1 MRLAIVPLLLCL
13 LSPLAVRAD
22 DETIPPPPPEAFG
35 YPGNIGPSRGWYV
48 WHKYDPATREVEVSR
63 DPPVETWKAKVLP
76 WCTTYRYQS
85 YGALPEELLPGER
98 VNVFFNPDGKTKWGY
113 VVHFQDELS
122 QMRGH
127 NHAWQVREVEPG
139 DRWFRASLWMGN
151 EKKLSDDVWSFWI
164 DIDCEKWIGGKR
176 VETFPLKV
184 DDHLWMTW
192 VWQNGQRVVKRIV
205 DAESCETLKKQQEA
219 RTRWRII
226 DEGIPGQLKTFS
238 DPNFKLLLYSTYWS
252 QARQL
257 KPSQRV
263 DLVAHFLN
271 DSNTVVEKGTLE
283 EVKFGGTYGSGPTD
297 VSVKLERYQ
306 DALSVSHGNRPPVSY
321 SIRAVPTKDELIV
334 RMLVFDAMK
343 LAWPI
348 NKEKL
353 AQDHIPAWT
362 AAIEKI
368 SDEALR
374 ARVAAILPELQAAA
388 HRSAR
393 NWCLRNESV
402 YPVARGTMEMR
413 PGGPDWLRDLTGN
426 EPMTVFDR
434 TAVIDLFDKRIA
446 PKSGQRNNAVDD
458 GYLTQFKDL
467 PDVEYLELASTAV
480 TNEGMTTVGTLKSLQ
495 RLSVT
500 LTDVD
505 GAGMAHLSGLT
516 NLKRLTVASSK
527 CTGEGFAA
535 LKPLTKLE
543 NLNFHSCLVNDAGL
557 AEVGTLSSLERL
569 EIVHTKFTDVG
580 AKHLAGLTNLRRLQI
595 GSREATGASVE
606 FIKALPIREL
616 DLHDGQAS
624 DLGLEHASALSSI
637 RILRVYGP
645 VTDSGVAHLA
655 RLEKLEQLVL
665 SHAPVTD
672 EGLKSLHTLKRLT
685 NVDLTGC
692 KVSDDAVAALKA
704 AVPGVVVKR

>member
-1 MRLAIVPLLLCL
+1 MRLAIAPLLVCL
-13 LSPLAVRAD
+13 LVPSAAFGD
-22 DETIPPPPPEAFG
+22 DATIPPPPADQFG

-139 DRWFRASLWMGN
+139 DRWFRAGLWMGN

-164 DIDCEKWIGGKR
+164 DVDCEKWIGGQR
-176 VETFPLKV
+176 VETFPLKP
-184 DDHLWMTW
+184 DDRLWMTW

-205 DAESCETLKKQQEA
+205 DAESCETLKKRQEQK
-219 RTRWRII
+219 TRWRVI
-226 DEGIPGQLKTFS
+226 DEGLAGIAKESKPETA
-238 DPNFKLLLYSTYWS
+238 KLLIYSTYWS

-257 KPSQRV
+257 KPEM
-263 DLVAHFLN
+263 A
-271 DSNTVVEKGTLE
+271 VELLPGNYRELADPNPGSKATIE
-283 EVKFGGTYGSGPTD
+283 SVKFGGTYGSGPTD
-297 VSVKLERYQ
+297 VTIKFASPGGNLRAMFQKADAPIVLRVQRSPAEEAARSLLVAAANATPGSEPGTLSPATLDAWNKALEAMPDAELKGKLS
-306 DALSVSHGNRPPVSY
+306 A
-321 SIRAVPTKDELIV
+321 IVPELKQ
-334 RMLVFDAMK
+334 A
-343 LAWPI
+343 
-348 NKEKL
+348 
-353 AQDHIPAWT
+353 
-362 AAIEKI
+362 
-368 SDEALR
+368 ALR
-374 ARVAAILPELQAAA
+374 RLQRKSLNPATQARWGTVETVASGPE
-388 HRSAR
+388 
-393 NWCLRNESV
+393 
-402 YPVARGTMEMR
+402 
-413 PGGPDWLRDLTGN
+413 WLRDLVGN
-426 EPMTVFDR
+426 EAMQVFDR
-434 TAVIDLFDKRIA
+434 ISVVDLFDKRIVA
-446 PKSGQRNNAVDD
+446 KSGKRTADATD
-458 GYLTQFKDL
+458 AWIERLRGLA
-467 PDVEYLELASTAV
+467 DVEYLELASTVV
-480 TNEGMTTVGTLKSLQ
+480 TNEGMKTVGTLQSLQ

-500 LTDVD
+500 LTEVD
-505 GAGMAHLSGLT
+505 GAGIAHLSGLT
-516 NLKRLTVASSK
+516 NLKRLSVASSK

-569 EIVHTKFTDVG
+569 EIVHTKFTDAG

-595 GSREATGASVE
+595 GSREATGATME
-606 FIKALPIREL
+606 FVKALPLREL

-624 DLGLEHASALSSI
+624 DLGLEHASAVDSL

-645 VTDSGVAHLA
+645 VTDKGAEHLIK
-655 RLEKLEQLVL
+655 LTKLEQLIL
-665 SHAPVTD
+665 SHAPITD
-672 EGLKSLHTLKRLT
+672 ATVKSLQGLKRLT

-692 KVSDDAVAALKA
+692 KVSDDAVAALTA
-704 AVPGVVVKR
+704 AVPGVSVKK

>member
-13 LSPLAVRAD
+13 LSPLTLRAD
-22 DETIPPPPPEAFG
+22 DETIPPPPPDAFG

-48 WHKYDPATREVEVSR
+48 WHKYDPQTREVEVSR

-176 VETFPLKV
+176 VETFPLKI

-219 RTRWRII
+219 RTRWRLI
-226 DEGIPGQLKTFS
+226 DEGIPGIAKGTEGDTS
-238 DPNFKLLLYSTYWS
+238 RLLIYSTYWS
-252 QARQL
+252 QARQF
-257 KPSQRV
+257 KPGMPVELLPGNYRQLA
-263 DLVAHFLN
+263 DL
-271 DSNTVVEKGTLE
+271 SPGTNATIE
-283 EVKFGGTYGSGPTD
+283 SVKFGGTYSSGPTD
-297 VSVKLERYQ
+297 VAVRFTSP
-306 DALSVSHGNRPPVSY
+306 AGG
-321 SIRAVPTKDELIV
+321 IRTLFQKPDTPIV
-334 RMLVFDAMK
+334 
-343 LAWPI
+343 
-348 NKEKL
+348 
-353 AQDHIPAWT
+353 
-362 AAIEKI
+362 
-368 SDEALR
+368 LR
-374 ARVAAILPELQAAA
+374 ARPGPAEQAARSLLIAAANAMPGDDPGTLSPATLDAWNRILATVTDAEFKGRLMALVPELKEAA
-388 HRSAR
+388 
-393 NWCLRNESV
+393 LRRLQRKSLKPAIDAGWGTLEM
-402 YPVARGTMEMR
+402 VA
-413 PGGPDWLRDLTGN
+413 GGPEWLRDIVGN
-426 EPMTVFDR
+426 SAMQVFDR
-434 TAVIDLFDKRIA
+434 VQVVDLFDKRIVA
-446 PKSGQRNNAVDD
+446 KSGKRTADATDAWIVR
-458 GYLTQFKDL
+458 LKDL
-467 PDVEYLELASTAV
+467 PDIEYLELASTAV
-480 TNEGMTTVGTLKSLQ
+480 TNEGMKTVGTLKSLQ

-505 GAGMAHLSGLT
+505 GRGIAELSGLT
-516 NLKRLTVASSK
+516 NMRRISVASSK

-535 LKPLTKLE
+535 LQPLTKLE

-569 EIVHTKFTDVG
+569 EIVHTKFTDAG

-624 DLGLEHASALSSI
+624 DLGLEHASALGSL
-637 RILRVYGP
+637 RILRIYGP
-645 VTDSGVAHLA
+645 VTDRGVAHLA
-655 RLEKLEQLVL
+655 RLEKLEQLIL

-672 EGLKSLHTLKRLT
+672 AGLKSLHGLKRLT

-692 KVSDDAVAALKA
+692 KVSDDAVAAWKA

>member
-13 LSPLAVRAD
+13 LSPIAARAD
-22 DETIPPPPPEAFG
+22 DETIPPPPPDQFG
-35 YPGNIGPSRGWYV
+35 YPGNIGPSRGWYI
-48 WHKYDPATREVEVSR
+48 WHKYNPHRREVEVSR
-63 DPPVETWKAKVLP
+63 DPPVENWTAKVLP
-76 WCTTYRYQS
+76 WCTTYRDQS

-98 VNVFFNPDGKTKWGY
+98 VNVFFNPDGKSKWGY

-127 NHAWQVREVEPG
+127 NHAWQVREVERG

-219 RTRWRII
+219 RTRWRLI
-226 DEGIPGQLKTFS
+226 DDGIPGIARETKG
-238 DPNFKLLLYSTYWS
+238 DAAKLLIYSTYWS
-252 QARQL
+252 QARQF
-257 KPSQRV
+257 KPGMS
-263 DLVAHFLN
+263 
-271 DSNTVVEKGTLE
+271 VELLPGNFRELANASVGAKATIE
-283 EVKFGGTYGSGPTD
+283 AVKFGGTYGSGPTD
-297 VSVKLERYQ
+297 VSIKFASPAGAFRAMFQKPDAPIVLRVLPGPSEQAARSLLIAAANAKPGEDPGTLSPATLDGWNKILETVPDAELKAKLT
-306 DALSVSHGNRPPVSY
+306 AL
-321 SIRAVPTKDELIV
+321 VPELKEAALRRIQ
-334 RMLVFDAMK
+334 RK
-343 LAWPI
+343 LLNP
-348 NKEKL
+348 
-353 AQDHIPAWT
+353 
-362 AAIEKI
+362 AIEAGWGTV
-368 SDEALR
+368 EM
-374 ARVAAILPELQAAA
+374 VA
-388 HRSAR
+388 
-393 NWCLRNESV
+393 
-402 YPVARGTMEMR
+402 
-413 PGGPDWLRDLTGN
+413 GGPEWLRDMVGN
-426 EPMTVFDR
+426 AAMQVFDR
-434 TAVIDLFDKRIA
+434 VQVVDLFDKRIVA
-446 PKSGQRNNAVDD
+446 KSGKRTVEATDAWIARLKN
-458 GYLTQFKDL
+458 L
-467 PDVEYLELASTAV
+467 PDIDYLELASTAV
-480 TNEGMTTVGTLKSLQ
+480 TNEGMKTVGTLKSLT

-505 GAGMAHLSGLT
+505 GRGIAELAGLT
-516 NLKRLTVASSK
+516 NMRRISVASSK
-527 CTGEGFAA
+527 STGEGFAA

-557 AEVGTLSSLERL
+557 VEVGTLSQLERL
-569 EIVHTKFTDVG
+569 EIVHTKFTDAG

-606 FIKALPIREL
+606 FIKGLPIREL

-624 DLGLEHASALSSI
+624 DVGLEHASAIGSL

-645 VTDSGVAHLA
+645 VTDSGLAHLA

-665 SHAPVTD
+665 SHAPITD
-672 EGLKSLHTLKRLT
+672 AGLEALHGLKRLT